1 MIVALVTLWDGCSV
15 GCAWCTQTLNSTYGR
30 DDVGGPMNGKQ
41 KTRTSRFIS
50 LVLRHRPE
58 AAGVELDAHGWAN
71 VSELIEGV
79 NGTGRYHLDLKG
91 LVDIVETDEKRR
103 YSFDA
108 SRTRIRANQGHS
120 VHVDVELDRRVP
132 PDVLF
137 HGTAENSAGSI
148 EREGLL
154 PMGRLYVHLSPDEE
168 TAVKVGRRH
177 GRPVVYC
184 VDSQRM
190 VREGHEFLLSENG
203 VWLTKAVPPQYLSR
217 CIGPSSARAER

>member
-1 MIVALVTLWDGCSV
+1 
-15 GCAWCTQTLNSTYGR
+15 
-30 DDVGGPMNGKQ
+30 MNGKQ

-58 AAGVELDAHGWAN
+58 AAGLELDAHGWAN
-71 VSELIEGV
+71 VGELIAGV
-79 NGTGRYHLDLKG
+79 NGTGRYHLG
-91 LVDIVETDEKRR
+91 FEELVDIEETDDKQR

-137 HGTAENSAGSI
+137 HGTAEKFAESI

-154 PMGRLYVHLSPDEE
+154 PMGRLHVHLSSDEE

-177 GRPVVYC
+177 GRPVVYR

-190 VREGHEFLLSENG
+190 VCEGHEFLLSENG

-217 CIGPSSARAER
+217 CFGPSSVRAGR